1 MSEQRRCNLIALGWN
16 VMASVMLGLIIS
28 THKVNAQSS
37 VECDF
42 SDPELY
48 TDALDA
54 DLSNCLDRKEINL
67 KQFRAISK
75 LGDAW
80 DVERAIWSMS
90 DTHFDNALQNDQNG
104 TPLIHSALEN
114 SDPEVIV
121 TLAWYGFDLM
131 ALTKTIDEGWLKS
144 TKGTSALHSSFK
156 NNDHDHAAILISLL
170 AFNDVEDASG
180 KTPDQYATG
189 FGNELFS
196 VAIGLNA
203 ESDGTPTSRYRRYTT
218 ENPDRS
224 CEHFL
229 TDEFF
234 KEATLKNIN
243 KCLDTGSSV
252 LGSNTHGDT
261 AFHVAARNTDD
272 VAVIGRLIASFQDFT
287 EVASSLNKRN
297 LKGNTPLH
305 EASLHNDNANILT
318 RLLYWGAELEAKN
331 NRGQTSLHLAAKRG
345 DRYAVPIIARLLASS
360 DASGW
365 LNVRVPLDNKGNSP
379 LHFAAQNDAHGVMSR
394 MLLMAGFEP
403 DLRNNDGITPLMIAA
418 ENKMSDIKNHEDKSS
433 SNFTDV
439 NQIGAFLD
447 YLSFSEKPCEPI
459 PDKYSERAGQTILD
473 IAKRNPSLLISDNSG
488 KVSAAIQ
495 ELIDR
500 CS

>member
-1 MSEQRRCNLIALGWN
+1 MSKQRRCNRIVLGWN
-16 VMASVMLGLIIS
+16 VMASLMLGLFVS

-42 SDPELY
+42 ANPELY
-48 TDALDA
+48 TDALAA
-54 DLSNCLDRKEINL
+54 DLSNCIDTKEINVNHI
-67 KQFRAISK
+67 RAISK
-75 LGDAW
+75 FGDAW
-80 DVERAIWSMS
+80 DVDTAIWSMS
-90 DTHFDNALQNDQNG
+90 DLQFEFIVQNDQNG

-114 SDPEVIV
+114 SDAEVIV
-121 TLAWYGFDLM
+121 TLAWHGFDLM

-170 AFNDVEDASG
+170 AFNETEDASG

-189 FGNELFS
+189 LGNELFS

-203 ESDGTPTSRYRRYTT
+203 ESDGTPTSRYRGYTT

-234 KEATLKNIN
+234 KRATLKDIN
-243 KCLDTGSSV
+243 KCLETGSSV
-252 LGSNTHGDT
+252 LGSNADGDT
-261 AFHVAARNTDD
+261 AFHVAARNTND
-272 VAVIGRLIASFQDFT
+272 VAVIGGLIASLQDFT
-287 EVASSLNKRN
+287 EVAGSLNKRN
-297 LKGNTPLH
+297 LNGNTPLH
-305 EASLHNDNANILT
+305 EASLHSDNANILT

-365 LNVRVPLDNKGNSP
+365 LKVRVPLDNKGNSP

-418 ENKMSDIKNHEDKSS
+418 ENKMSDSKNLEDKSS
-433 SNFTDV
+433 SKFTDV
-439 NQIGAFLD
+439 DQMGAFLD
-447 YLSFSEKPCEPI
+447 FLSFSEKPCEPI
-459 PDKYSERAGQTILD
+459 PDKYSERAGQTVFD
-473 IAKRNPSLLISDNSG
+473 IAKRNPSLLVSDNSG
-488 KVSAAIQ
+488 RDRAAIQ